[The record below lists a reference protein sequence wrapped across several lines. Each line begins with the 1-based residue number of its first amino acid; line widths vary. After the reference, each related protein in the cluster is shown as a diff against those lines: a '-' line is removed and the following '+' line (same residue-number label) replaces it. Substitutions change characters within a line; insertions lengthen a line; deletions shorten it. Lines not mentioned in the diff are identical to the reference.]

1 MSLAKL
7 TAVLLLALP
16 VMAAEAP
23 LPQLRIEPTGGGS
36 IFYIH
41 NAASEP
47 LTAFLIELV
56 NYPGSYYAFWQDDV
70 TRPVAPGADLRIQVG
85 NMIVGAAPDY
95 VKMRAALF
103 ADGSSS
109 GIPEK
114 VTALIERRRSVL
126 ATTRELIGRLEKGA
140 SAGDLKQWAA
150 SIPEPTRANR
160 TSQPAINQAAA
171 KSLIMDTAARL
182 DGHSAANVLA
192 DLRASERALA
202 ASKPAL

>member
-7 TAVLLLALP
+7 TALLLLALP
-16 VMAAEAP
+16 AVAAETP

-41 NAASEP
+41 NPAAQP
-47 LTAFLIELV
+47 LTAYLIELV
-56 NYPGSYYAFWQDDV
+56 NYPGSYYTFWQDDV
-70 TRPVAPGADLRIQVG
+70 TKPIAPGADLRIQVT

-95 VKMRAALF
+95 VKMQAALF

-109 GIPEK
+109 GVPGK
-114 VTALIERRRSVL
+114 VAALIERRRSVL

-140 SAGDLKQWAA
+140 TAADLKEWAG
-150 SIPEPTRANR
+150 SIPEPTRSNR
-160 TSQPAINQAAA
+160 NSQPAINQAAA
-171 KSLIMDTAARL
+171 KSLIMETAGRL
-182 DGHSAANVLA
+182 DRHPAADVLA
-192 DLRASERALA
+192 GLRVSERALA